1 MGYATIRGRFLNPA
15 APVGGNARPL
25 RGKIIF
31 RPTSL
36 VVSGSATSLPVDVT
50 AELDSSGY
58 LSYEGE
64 RDIRLLAPEA
74 GQDAPAWWS
83 WEAHARLYTDGGV
96 IPRDPVVFTVQA
108 GDVLDIAEIFAAPY
122 RRGNVRN
129 VEQGGGGSPRDYRV
143 VDNGDGTARIEEV

>member
-15 APVGGNARPL
+15 APVGGSARPL

-36 VVSGSATSLPVDVT
+36 VVSGSATSLPVEVT

-64 RDIRLLAPEA
+64 RDIRLLAPEQ

-108 GDVLDIAEIFAAPY
+108 GDALDIAEIFAAPY

-129 VEQGGGGSPRDYRV
+129 VEQGGGGSPHDYRV